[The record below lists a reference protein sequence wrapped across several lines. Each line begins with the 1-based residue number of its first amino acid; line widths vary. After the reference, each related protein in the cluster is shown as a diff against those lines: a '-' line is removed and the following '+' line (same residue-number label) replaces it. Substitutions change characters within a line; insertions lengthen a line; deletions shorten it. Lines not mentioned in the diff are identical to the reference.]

1 MPILEK
7 NFTTTFSQLRKGV
20 PFSVELSIYSLTEG
34 KEIVRKHILY
44 KQSDNKAITTD
55 KRVVVHFL
63 PESSVT
69 ECYIEQRVQKKSNNV
84 KQGGH
89 RQKRQKIA

>member
-7 NFTTTFSQLRKGV
+7 NFTTTFSQLKKGV
-20 PFSVELSIYSLTEG
+20 PFSANLPIYCLTEN

-44 KQSDNKAITTD
+44 KLTNNTAITTD
-55 KRVVVHFL
+55 KRIVVHF
-63 PESSVT
+63 PPDSSVV
-69 ECYIEQRVQKKSNNV
+69 ECYIEAQRKFNNAN

-89 RQKRQKIA
+89 RKRQTQH